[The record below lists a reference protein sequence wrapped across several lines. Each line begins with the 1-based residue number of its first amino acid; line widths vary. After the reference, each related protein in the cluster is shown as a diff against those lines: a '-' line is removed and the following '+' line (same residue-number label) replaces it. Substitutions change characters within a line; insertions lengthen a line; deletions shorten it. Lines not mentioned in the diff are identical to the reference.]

1 MTLDNLVGST
11 LETIT
16 PDRESI
22 RRLLEAAARSLADA
36 QSPGLSAEGRFDL
49 AYKAVLH
56 AANAALRANGFRT
69 LTSRPGQWART

>member
-1 MTLDNLVGST
+1 MDNLVGST

-22 RRLLEAAARSLADA
+22 RRLLEAAARSLVDA